1 MGRFKVVDGVKVD
14 FTPEEETARDAE
26 EKVFAEEQVELT
38 RTRYKRQRK
47 REYPTIGDQLDSLYH
62 SGVFSADMTKQIKA
76 IKDKFPKEQ

>member
-14 FTPEEETARDAE
+14 FTPEEAE